1 MEEFR
6 SPSLRK
12 RRRLEDLDNLGEELY
27 VEGSDPGGD
36 RGGGVIHLSHIPN
49 NMSTIAK

>member
-36 RGGGVIHLSHIPN
+36 RGGGVIHLSDISYP
-49 NMSTIAK
+49 TT